1 VDAPVLAA
9 LLGELGYPTDAAAVE
24 ARLRPLL
31 GEDWSAVFVAEE
43 DGRALGFSA
52 CLSLPLIHRDAPTC
66 RLAALV
72 VADGAR
78 SQGIGAALVERVEA
92 SARRWGCDRIEVTSG
107 NDRPDAQRFY
117 LREGFS
123 PKPERF
129 VKTLEYV

>member
-1 VDAPVLAA
+1 VLAA
-9 LLGELGYPTDAAAVE
+9 LLGELGYPTDAEAVE
-24 ARLRPLL
+24 RRLRPLL
-31 GEDWSAVFVAEE
+31 EEPWSAVYVAQ
-43 DGRALGFSA
+43 DGERVLGFTA

-78 SQGIGAALVERVEA
+78 SRGIGAALVEQVERA
-92 SARRWGCDRIEVTSG
+92 ARRWGCDRIEVTSG
-107 NDRPDAQRFY
+107 HDRPDAHRFY

-129 VKTLEYV
+129 IKTLQYV

>member
-1 VDAPVLAA
+1 MLAA
-9 LLGELGYPTDAAAVE
+9 LLGELGYPSDAAAVE
-24 ARLRPLL
+24 ARLEPLL
-31 GEDWSAVFVAEE
+31 GEEWSAVFVAEA
-43 DGRALGFSA
+43 GGQALGFTA
-52 CLSLPLIHRDAPTC
+52 CLSLPLLHRDRPTC

-78 SQGIGAALVERVEA
+78 SQGVGAALVERVEE

-107 NDRPDAQRFY
+107 NDRPDAHRFY

-129 VKTLEYV
+129 VKPVDSGH